1 MSEKLK
7 KLKKKRDKLMA
18 KLQKTERKIF
28 KRQVKECGMI
38 IGFSPNPII
47 ENSYPIPMPL
57 TLEEKLERLF
67 PTEDFAED
75 SPILE

>member
-28 KRQVKECGMI
+28 KRQVKEYGMI
-38 IGFSPNPII
+38 IGFSPII